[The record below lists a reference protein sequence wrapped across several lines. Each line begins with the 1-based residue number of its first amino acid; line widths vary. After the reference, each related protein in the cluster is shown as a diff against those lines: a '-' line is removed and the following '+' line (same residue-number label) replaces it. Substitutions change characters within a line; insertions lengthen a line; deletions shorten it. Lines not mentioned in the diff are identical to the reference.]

1 MIGIAASPG
10 WEPFAPVLQ
19 LIAAEQFDRAL
30 ELLEKLP
37 PPHGQ
42 SATATLIAT
51 TILCGQGRRAASQQ
65 AAQRLLDDGRHVAE
79 AHFLLGLSYEHQ
91 GDLERAQKSQREAI
105 RSASRFAMAHLHLGI
120 LLRRAGQRQPARL
133 ALRQALELLL
143 HEPNERILLFGGGF
157 QREALLSLCRAELRG
172 VGGEP

>member
-1 MIGIAASPG
+1 M
-10 WEPFAPVLQ
+10 
-19 LIAAEQFDRAL
+19 

-37 PPHGQ
+37 LPLAH

-51 TILCGQGRRAASQQ
+51 TILCGQGRRAASQK

-105 RSASRFAMAHLHLGI
+105 RSAPRFAMAHLHLGI
-120 LLRRAGQRQPARL
+120 LLRRAGQRRPART
-133 ALRQALELLL
+133 ALRQALELLM